1 MLAERAEWI
10 AQSEEMI
17 AQMKSTAQRYAT
29 SFSYWNVLGQR
40 MVKGYKTI
48 VVTGAEIEDI
58 KNELEKKFLP
68 ECFYFFEKKENFV
81 TMPFGKQFEKKSQ
94 IFICTKNSCYPTL
107 VKLPENIDF
116 AIL

>member
-1 MLAERAEWI
+1 M
-10 AQSEEMI
+10 
-17 AQMKSTAQRYAT
+17 
-29 SFSYWNVLGQR
+29 
-40 MVKGYKTI
+40 KTI
-48 VVTGAEIEDI
+48 VVTGEEVDDIQKEIQ
-58 KNELEKKFLP
+58 KKFWP
-68 ECFYFFEKKENFV
+68 NCYYFFEKKENFV